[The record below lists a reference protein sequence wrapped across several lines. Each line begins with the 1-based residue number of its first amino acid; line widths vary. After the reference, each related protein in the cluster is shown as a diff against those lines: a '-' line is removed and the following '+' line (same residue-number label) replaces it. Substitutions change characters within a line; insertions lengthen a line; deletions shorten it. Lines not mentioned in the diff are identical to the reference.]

1 MRHRYSTQS
10 TLFRLAMLLVML
22 AGFFPAAAQP
32 AAAAAPVKEAA
43 LQAQPEAVRAL
54 TNTVA
59 LKVVSA
65 RTEPY
70 WRENPGTPISETVGI
85 QKGDPISVYNYI
97 INEDNT
103 GNPFPNIDPVTGV
116 DPCHPYLD
124 PPANTIVNTAY
135 PDSCNYPGVRAV
147 PSNSP
152 IVTQGDQTWL
162 SETQTLA
169 LDSGS
174 YLVSV
179 SSEDFKVSGQW
190 FTLPM
195 EEDTPGSGVAT
206 VLVEMQP
213 YPLPVATIRVK
224 VFNDNTPTN
233 WGPDMPAEDGLEGF
247 VGHVADWAGAV
258 TNDMFGNPLCTEY
271 YTATNTLHGYLYDA
285 DGAPVPV
292 EGSGGICLSDAN
304 GDLVIPNMGTN
315 RFEVWVVPPDGTTWT
330 QTTTLEGNK
339 PFDTWVMEGSTG
351 FDYEFVTAG
360 EPFPVTIFGFV
371 QPTDFLTDTN
381 QTGEING
388 VIAAAE
394 VYIPFAGGLPYLG
407 SLWGGFAGSKTSYMI
422 NQPWVALADLQA
434 GDTAVWVGRGNAD
447 GTFSINNVPDG
458 DYFLSWWDDANL
470 YLLDWMQVS
479 VRNGEVVDL
488 GLLFLTGWFTGVSGR
503 VFIDENE
510 NGVFDEGEHGINDY
524 PILMRRRENSEM
536 DRGAI
541 LVTTL
546 PGGYYEMENVYPINQ
561 WIIMEAYLDTYYT
574 TGVTFQAF
582 NQAEETTI
590 LGAGVDVG
598 LMPVIGQSAR
608 VDWGVKPYDAGTNGG
623 IAGTVFYETT
633 RNELEGY
640 LQAVEPW
647 SVGIPDLTLDLYA
660 PVPCGVGDTCDASG
674 KYKLAADGSFE
685 KGAWLNSTATE
696 SWERPVDC
704 TARTVDGD
712 PLVGPTILPPYT
724 GGYDCLEPIL
734 MGTQVQNGFASVDGN
749 FAFAERYLPSF
760 DDPSAISETLPV
772 GDYLVEV
779 TVPTDPIT
787 GEPVYQVVREEDVNV
802 FGGASWVPQ
811 IPPSPCAGALHTVD
825 VADILPDGPDAVYNP
840 SFVGEGGSPYEGQE
854 KHLCDMKLITV
865 SDGRS
870 IAPAFNF
877 FTKVPLPGRHWGLIL
892 DDLTISVDPF
902 EMTYGEKAG
911 IPNAP
916 VGIYDFT
923 NKLVKV
929 THSDPHGYFQALLP
943 STENV
948 NSPSPS
954 GVSAN
959 MYFYVGNDPGQPGAL
974 NTYYTPQYRTIAAPF
989 ELYPGIGIVA
999 DLAPTQ
1005 IGIQIQAPGAQGTH
1019 PASCKLE
1026 DTQPEFFAAD
1036 KAHAN
1041 NVGSLT
1047 ERTVTINGK
1056 GFGATRGTGRVRM
1069 DTITMPIVSWSDT
1082 QIVFRVPFN
1091 LTAKT
1096 YQLEIRAS
1104 NNKTTI
1110 NALTFHLTGANY
1122 NPTVFEVGPGKPYA
1136 TIQSALEAAVPVAQA
1151 LVVVYPGETALW
1163 NPYGVYYENLIIHSP
1178 VKLQGVGPGGV
1189 YADGTQVAGS
1199 VVSGIGFAGDGTIAA
1214 AWEALIASLTWVGNQ
1229 FVYEGAVMT
1238 VFAESNNQFTEAFK
1252 ASIDGFTIEGG
1263 NQQGFPAN
1271 INLIGGTQNGATPNA
1286 VMQGG
1291 GIFVNGYA
1299 RYLQIKNN
1307 KLQSNG
1313 GAYGGA
1319 IRLGTPNLPTGDP
1332 TKDAQND
1339 NIVISRNL
1347 IFANGG
1353 TNLAGGIGVFD
1364 GAQNYEISYN
1374 DICGNYSA
1382 EYGGGISHYGYSPN
1396 SDIFNNRIYFNQS
1409 YDEGGG
1415 IMISGELP
1423 ADPVTTLSPGSGRVY
1438 VYNNIIQ
1445 GNLANDDGGGLR
1457 FLMAGNFPFR
1467 VYNNMIVNNVSTHEG
1482 AGVSLNDAP
1491 DVRFYNNTVMK
1502 NLTTATALTSTG
1514 APAPAGLSTSRN
1526 TDLMQATLPIGSPIF
1541 SEPLMFNNIFWDNR
1555 SGSWDGL
1562 GIHGLG
1568 LPGDT
1573 APINYW
1579 DMGLSDLTFS
1589 LHPVYSIYSST
1600 LGTAFDPTNLVG
1612 EVIGAAADPNVRSTY
1627 DTSVVILPWRGNPRF
1642 VGINLVAIDVPP
1654 TLMGDYH
1661 LTALTV
1667 DSSPAIDAGTTSY
1680 DGVAAP
1686 ARDIDGDRRIFV
1698 PGVQGYEIGADER
1711 GILSGYL
1718 LALPGEGEQSLLSE
1732 LWLPFVVV
1740 K

>member
-1 MRHRYSTQS
+1 MTQRKFTRS
-10 TLFRLAMLLVML
+10 ILTRLLMLVVLL
-22 AGFFPAAAQP
+22 SGFFPAASQP
-32 AAAAAPVKEAA
+32 AAAASPVNEAPAA
-43 LQAQPEAVRAL
+43 AAQAAPEAVRAL
-54 TNTVA
+54 TNTIA
-59 LKVVSA
+59 LRVVSA

-70 WRENPGTPISETVGI
+70 WRENPGTPIAQTVGI
-85 QKGDPISVYNYI
+85 TKGDPIDVYKYV
-97 INEDNT
+97 INDDNT
-103 GNPFPNIDPVTGV
+103 GDPFQPLVPDCFPYTNPPT
-116 DPCHPYLD
+116 
-124 PPANTIVNTAY
+124 NTIVNTAY

-147 PSNSP
+147 PSNAP
-152 IVTQGDQTWL
+152 IVTQGDETWL
-162 SETQTLA
+162 NTADTLD
-169 LDSGS
+169 LSDGK
-174 YLVSV
+174 YLISV
-179 SSEDFKVSGQW
+179 SSADFKVSGQW

-213 YPLPVATIRVK
+213 YPLPAATIRVK
-224 VFNDNTPTN
+224 VFEDNAPTN
-233 WGPDMPAEDGLEGF
+233 WGPDVPAERGLEGF
-247 VGHVADWAGAV
+247 VGHVADWGGEI
-258 TNDMFGNPLCTEY
+258 TNDLFGNPLCTEY

-285 DGAPVPV
+285 DGAPVPIP
-292 EGSGGICLSDAN
+292 GSGGLCVSDAN
-304 GDLVIPNMGTN
+304 GDLIIPNMGTN
-315 RFEVWVVPPDGTTWT
+315 RFETWVVPPDGTFWT

-339 PFDTWVMEGSTG
+339 PWDTWVMEGSTG
-351 FDYEFVTAG
+351 FDYEFVLAG

-371 QPTDFLTDTN
+371 QPTDFFTDTN
-381 QTGEING
+381 ETGEING

-394 VYIPFAGGLPYLG
+394 VYVPFAGGLPYLG

-422 NQPWVALADLQA
+422 DQPWVALADLQQ
-434 GDTAVWVGRGNAD
+434 GDTAVYVGRGNAD
-447 GTFSINNVPDG
+447 GTFSIKNVPDG

-488 GLLFLTGWFTGVSGR
+488 GLLFLTGWFTRVSGR
-503 VFIDENE
+503 VFVDDNE
-510 NGVFDEGEHGINDY
+510 NGKFDEGEHGINDY

-546 PGGYYEMENVYPINQ
+546 PGGFYEMENVYPINQ

-590 LGAGVDVG
+590 LGGGVDVG

-608 VDWGVKPYDAGTNGG
+608 VDWGVKPYEPGTNGG

-647 SVGIPDLTLDLYA
+647 SVGIPGLTLNLYA
-660 PVPCGVGDTCDASG
+660 PVPCGTNAGTPCDAG
-674 KYKLAADGSFE
+674 GRYELAADGSFA
-685 KGAWLNSTATE
+685 KGAWLNSTVTE

-704 TARTVDGD
+704 TARDVDGNPID
-712 PLVGPTILPPYT
+712 EPTVLPPGT
-724 GGYDCLEPIL
+724 GGYDCLEPIM
-734 MGTQVQNGFASVDGN
+734 MGTQVQNGFATLDGN
-749 FAFAERYLPSF
+749 FGFAEIYQPSF
-760 DDPSAISETLPV
+760 DATGAISVPIPL

-779 TVPTDPIT
+779 LVPDDPIT

-811 IPPSPCAGALHTVD
+811 IPPSPCAGPMHTVD
-825 VADILPDGPDAVYNP
+825 VLGVGADGPDAVDNP
-840 SFVGEGGSPYEGQE
+840 SFAGEGGSPYEGQE
-854 KHLCDMKLITV
+854 MPLCNMKLITV
-865 SDGRS
+865 SSGRS
-870 IAPAFNF
+870 IAPGFNF
-877 FTKVPLPGRHWGLIL
+877 FTPVPLPGRHWGLIL
-892 DDLTISVDPF
+892 DDLSIATNPF

-916 VGIYDFT
+916 IGLYDFT

-929 THSDPHGYFQALLP
+929 THSDPHGYFQVLLP

-959 MYFYVGNDPGQPGAL
+959 MYYYVGNDPGQPGAL

-989 ELYPGIGIVA
+989 EVYPGVGIVA

-1005 IGIQIQAPGAQGTH
+1005 IAVQIQAPGAQGAH
-1019 PASCKLE
+1019 PATCQLE
-1026 DTQPEFFAAD
+1026 ATTPEFYKVD
-1036 KAHAN
+1036 KP
-1041 NVGSLT
+1041 NVPRSGT
-1047 ERTVTINGK
+1047 NAQRTITITGK
-1056 GFGATRGTGRVRM
+1056 GFGATRGTGRVQL
-1069 DTITMPIVSWSDT
+1069 DNITMPILTGGWSDT
-1082 QIVFRVPFN
+1082 QIIFRVPAD

-1096 YQLEIRAS
+1096 YQLSIRAS
-1104 NNKTTI
+1104 NGKSTI
-1110 NALTFHLTGANY
+1110 NGLTIHVTGAGY
-1122 NPTVFEVGPGKPYA
+1122 NPTVFEVGPGRTYA
-1136 TIQSALEAAVPVAQA
+1136 TIQSALEAAAPVAQA
-1151 LVVVYPGETALW
+1151 LVAVYPGLPELW
-1163 NPYGVYYENLIIHSP
+1163 NPYGVYFENLVIHSP

-1189 YADGTQVAGS
+1189 YANGTHVPGT
-1199 VVSGIGFAGDGTIAA
+1199 VVNGLAYAGDGTIAA
-1214 AWEALIASLTWVGNQ
+1214 NWELLVAGLTWVGNQ

-1238 VFAESNNQFTEAFK
+1238 VFAEATNQFTEAYK

-1271 INLIGGTQNGATPNA
+1271 INIIGGTQNGATPN
-1286 VMQGG
+1286 VVIQGG

-1299 RYLQIKNN
+1299 RYLQITNN
-1307 KLQSNG
+1307 KLWSNG

-1319 IRLGTPNLPTGDP
+1319 IRLGTPNLPVGDP
-1332 TKDAQND
+1332 TKDSQND
-1339 NIVISRNL
+1339 RIVISRNL

-1353 TNLAGGIGVFD
+1353 TNLAGGIAIFD
-1364 GAQNYEISYN
+1364 GAQNYEVSFN

-1396 SDIFNNRIYFNQS
+1396 GRIFNNRIYFNQS
-1409 YDEGGG
+1409 YDEAGG
-1415 IMISGELP
+1415 IMIAGELP
-1423 ADPVTTLSPGSGRVY
+1423 ADPTTLSPGAGPVN

-1457 FLMAGNFPFR
+1457 FLMAGNFVFN
-1467 VYNNMIVNNVSTHEG
+1467 VYNNMIVNNISTHEG
-1482 AGVSLNDAP
+1482 GGVSINDAP
-1491 DVRFYNNTVMK
+1491 EVYFYNNTVAK

-1526 TDLMQATLPIGSPIF
+1526 SQLLQATLPPSSPLF
-1541 SEPLMFNNIFWDNR
+1541 SDPLLFNNIFWDNR
-1555 SGSWDGL
+1555 AGSWDGL

-1573 APINYW
+1573 ASVNFW
-1579 DMGLSDLTFS
+1579 DMGLSDLTFA
-1589 LHPVYSIYSST
+1589 LHPVFSIYSST
-1600 LGTAFDPTNLVG
+1600 VGTAFEPTNLVAELDG
-1612 EVIGAAADPNVRSTY
+1612 YAAANPNFRSTY
-1627 DTSVVILPWRGNPRF
+1627 DTSVTVLPWRGNPRF
-1642 VGINLVAIDVPP
+1642 VGINLVAVDMPP

-1661 LTALTV
+1661 VVGLTST
-1667 DSSPAIDAGTTSY
+1667 SSPAFDNGTVSY
-1680 DGVAAP
+1680 GGVP
-1686 ARDIDGDRRIFV
+1686 TPNRDIDGDRR
-1698 PGVQGYEIGADER
+1698 PNDLGYDIGADER
-1711 GILSGYL
+1711 GLLSGYFL
-1718 LALPGEGEQSLLSE
+1718 VLPGDQANTILNEI
-1732 LWLPFVVV
+1732 WLPVVLSR
-1740 K
+1740 

>member
-1 MRHRYSTQS
+1 MRHRNLVRS
-10 TLFRLAMLLVML
+10 TLFRLLLLLVL
-22 AGFFPAAAQP
+22 LSGFFPATAKP
-32 AAAAAPVKEAA
+32 AAAAAPAQAA
-43 LQAQPEAVRAL
+43 PQAAPEAVRAL
-54 TNTVA
+54 TNTIA

-70 WRENPGTPISETVGI
+70 WRENPGTPITQTVGI

-97 INEDNT
+97 INVDNT
-103 GNPFPNIDPVTGV
+103 GDPFQPRYPD
-116 DPCHPYLD
+116 CHPYLD
-124 PPANTIVNTAY
+124 PPTNSVINPNY
-135 PDSCNYPGVRAV
+135 PDSCNYPGIRAV
-147 PSNSP
+147 PSHAP
-152 IVTQGDQTWL
+152 IVTQGDQNWL
-162 SETQTLA
+162 SEANTLTLA
-169 LDSGS
+169 DGS
-174 YLVSV
+174 YLISV
-179 SSEDFKVSGQW
+179 SSQDFKVSGQW

-213 YPLPVATIRVK
+213 YPLPAATIRVK
-224 VFNDNTPTN
+224 VFNDNAPTN
-233 WGPDMPAEDGLEGF
+233 WGPDIPAEDGLEGF
-247 VGHVADWAGAV
+247 VGHVADWGGEI
-258 TNDMFGNPLCTEY
+258 TTDLFGNPLCTEY

-285 DGAPVPV
+285 DGNPVPIP
-292 EGSGGICLSDAN
+292 GTGGVCKSDAN
-304 GDLVIPNMGTN
+304 GDLIIPNMGTN
-315 RFEVWVVPPDGTTWT
+315 RFEVWVVPPDGTDWT

-339 PFDTWVMEGSTG
+339 PWDTWVMEGSTG
-351 FDYEFVTAG
+351 FDYEFVNAG
-360 EPFPVTIFGFV
+360 EPFPITIFGFV
-371 QPTDFLTDTN
+371 RPTDLLTDTN
-381 QTGEING
+381 VTGEING

-394 VYIPFAGGLPYLG
+394 VYVPFAGGLPYLG
-407 SLWGGFAGSKTSYMI
+407 SLWGGFAGAKTSYMI
-422 NQPWVALADLQA
+422 DRPWVALADLQA
-434 GDTAVWVGRGNAD
+434 GDTAVYVGRGNPD
-447 GTFSINNVPDG
+447 GSFSIKNVPDG

-488 GLLFLTGWFTGVSGR
+488 GLLFLTGWFTRISGY
-503 VFIDENE
+503 VFVDENE
-510 NGVFDEGEHGINDY
+510 NGIFDPGEHGINDY

-546 PGGYYEMENVYPINQ
+546 PGGYYEMENVYPINN

-574 TGVTFQAF
+574 TGVTFQSF
-582 NQAEETTI
+582 NQPEPTTF
-590 LGAGVDVG
+590 LGSGVDIG
-598 LMPVIGQSAR
+598 IMPVIGNSAR
-608 VDWGVKPYDAGTNGG
+608 VDWGVKPYAPGTNGG

-647 SVGIPDLTLDLYA
+647 SVGIPGLTLNLYA
-660 PVPCGVGDTCDASG
+660 PVPCNPGAGDTCDASG
-674 KYKLAADGSFE
+674 KYKLAPDGSFE
-685 KGAWLNSTATE
+685 KGAWLNSTVTE

-712 PLVGPTILPPYT
+712 PLVGPTVLPPAT
-724 GGYDCLEPIL
+724 GGYDCLEPIM
-734 MGTQVQNGFASVDGN
+734 MGTQVQNGFATVDGN
-749 FAFAERYLPSF
+749 FGFADIYLPSY
-760 DDPSAISETLPV
+760 DTPGAISQTMPI

-779 TVPTDPIT
+779 VVPNDPIT

-811 IPPSPCAGALHTVD
+811 IPPPPCAGKLHTVD
-825 VADILPDGPDAVYNP
+825 VAGVGTDGPEAVDNP
-840 SFVGEGGSPYEGQE
+840 SFAAEGGSPFEGQQ

-865 SDGRS
+865 SEGRS
-870 IAPAFNF
+870 VAPAFNF
-877 FTKVPLPGRHWGLIL
+877 FTKTPIPGRHWGLIL
-892 DDLTISVDPF
+892 DDLTISTDPF

-948 NSPSPS
+948 NTPSPS

-959 MYFYVGNDPGQPGAL
+959 MYYYVGNDPGQPGAL
-974 NTYYTPQYRTIAAPF
+974 NPYYTPQYRTIAAPF
-989 ELYPGIGIVA
+989 EVYPGVGIIA

-1019 PASCKLE
+1019 PPSCKLE

-1036 KAHAN
+1036 KAHAS
-1041 NVGSLT
+1041 NVGSNT
-1047 ERTVTINGK
+1047 ERTVTIKGK
-1056 GFGATRGTGRVRM
+1056 GFGATRGTGRVRL
-1069 DTITMPIVSWSDT
+1069 DTITMPIISWSDT
-1082 QIVFRVPFN
+1082 QIVFRIPYN
-1091 LTAKT
+1091 LTAKP

-1110 NALTFHLTGANY
+1110 NGLTFHLIGANY
-1122 NPTVFEVGPGKPYA
+1122 NPTVFEVGPGRAYT
-1136 TIQSALEAAVPVAQA
+1136 TIQSALEAAAPLAQA
-1151 LVVVYPGETALW
+1151 LVIVYPGTPELW
-1163 NPYGVYYENLIIHSP
+1163 NPYGVYYENLVIHSP
-1178 VKLQGVGPGGV
+1178 VKLQGIGPGGV
-1189 YADGTQVAGS
+1189 YADGTQVAGT
-1199 VVSGIGFAGDGTIAA
+1199 VVSGIGFAGDGQIAA
-1214 AWEALIASLTWVGNQ
+1214 DWQALVASLDWVGNQ

-1238 VFAESNNQFTEAFK
+1238 VFAETTTQFTEAFK

-1271 INLIGGTQNGATPNA
+1271 INLIGGTQNGATPN
-1286 VMQGG
+1286 VVIQGG

-1299 RYLQIKNN
+1299 RWLQIKNN

-1332 TKDAQND
+1332 NKDAQND

-1353 TNLAGGIGVFD
+1353 TNLAGAIGIFD
-1364 GAQNYEISYN
+1364 GAQNYEVSYN

-1396 SDIFNNRIYFNQS
+1396 GDIFNNRIYFNQS

-1415 IMISGELP
+1415 ILIAGELP
-1423 ADPVTTLSPGSGRVY
+1423 ADPVTTLSPGAGRVNI
-1438 VYNNIIQ
+1438 YNNIIQ

-1457 FLMAGNFPFR
+1457 FLMAGNFRFN
-1467 VYNNMIVNNVSTHEG
+1467 VYNNIIVNNVSTHEG
-1482 AGVSLNDAP
+1482 GGVSINDAP

-1526 TDLMQATLPIGSPIF
+1526 SDLLQASLPPGSPVF
-1541 SEPLMFNNIFWDNR
+1541 SEPLLFNNIFWDNR

-1568 LPGDT
+1568 LQGDT

-1579 DMGLSDLTFS
+1579 DMGLSDLTLP
-1589 LHPVYSIYSST
+1589 LHPAYSIYSST
-1600 LGTAFDPTNLVG
+1600 IGTVDNGTNL
-1612 EVIGAAADPNVRSTY
+1612 IGQNPNVRSTY
-1627 DTSVVILPWRGNPRF
+1627 DTSIIILPWRGNPRF
-1642 VGINLVAIDVPP
+1642 VGINLVAIDSPP

-1661 LTALTV
+1661 LTALTTT
-1667 DSSPAIDAGTTSY
+1667 SSPAINAGAVSY
-1680 DGVAAP
+1680 NGVNAP
-1686 ARDIDGDRRIFV
+1686 ARDIDGDRRVYI
-1698 PGVQGYEIGADER
+1698 PGVEGYEIGADER
-1711 GILSGYL
+1711 GILSGYF
-1718 LALPGEGEQSLLSE
+1718 LALPGEGEQTLLNE